1 MGIKEMQKKIKDF
14 INARKWGETY
24 QVYGI
29 MLNIIEEIGEAWN
42 IVKHLEKEE
51 DKLEKVIK
59 DSQEE
64 LEDSIGDLTYLVF
77 KLACVL
83 KIDVQKAVEERL
95 KEYEERFP
103 ADFMSKHTF
112 AGNRRVGGVDYKYQ
126 RKPQKTGA

>member
-1 MGIKEMQKKIKDF
+1 MEMQETQKKIKDF
-14 INARKWGETY
+14 IDARKWGETY

-29 MLNIIEEIGEAWN
+29 MLNIIEEVGETWN

-51 DKLEKVIK
+51 EKLLKVI
-59 DSQEE
+59 DESHEE
-64 LEDSIGDLTYLVF
+64 LEDDIGDLMYLVF

-83 KIDVQKAVEERL
+83 KVDAHKAVENRL

-126 RKPQKTGA
+126 KRPPKN